1 MSVTCDRSV
10 VFSGYTGYYTNKTD
24 RHDITETLLKVAL
37 NTINQTPTLN
47 TDQKLSKV
55 DDRLNAS
62 VKHNFMDTSIK
73 SRFLYFNS
81 FSKWKSRF
89 CLVLIDN
96 DILFSLMALVLYSII
111 KLWLSILP
119 AVGRYRCWWTDI
131 VYSVRFYLQLF
142 VGGLLS
148 YLRYSCLFAYSGVQ
162 HILWCVFV
170 CFSSSS
176 CLPYVAIFS
185 VSERECRVGW
195 VLWP

>member
-1 MSVTCDRSV
+1 MEICVISFCTRPNIMLIILSVTCDRSV

-47 TDQKLSKV
+47 TDQKLSKA

-81 FSKWKSRF
+81 FSKWKMWF

-119 AVGRYRCWWTDI
+119 AVGRYRCWWTD
-131 VYSVRFYLQLF
+131 SLF
-142 VGGLLS
+142 GSLLPPVVCRS
-148 YLRYSCLFAYSGVQ
+148 AHVLFT
-162 HILWCVFV
+162 LFVFV
-170 CFSSSS
+170 C
-176 CLPYVAIFS
+176 V
-185 VSERECRVGW
+185 
-195 VLWP
+195 